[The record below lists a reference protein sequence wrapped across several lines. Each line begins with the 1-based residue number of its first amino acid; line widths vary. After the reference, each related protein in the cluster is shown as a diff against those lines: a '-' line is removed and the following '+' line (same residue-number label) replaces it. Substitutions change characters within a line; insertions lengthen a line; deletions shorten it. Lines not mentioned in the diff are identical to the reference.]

1 MITALEENKQIKNE
15 VEMSSSVIKG
25 RTSQLA
31 PFWGKLAGSVL
42 GVRAIWKEF
51 LRTLRMRS
59 RMRKNLM

>member
-1 MITALEENKQIKNE
+1 MIMALEENKQKTE

-25 RTSQLA
+25 RKSQLA